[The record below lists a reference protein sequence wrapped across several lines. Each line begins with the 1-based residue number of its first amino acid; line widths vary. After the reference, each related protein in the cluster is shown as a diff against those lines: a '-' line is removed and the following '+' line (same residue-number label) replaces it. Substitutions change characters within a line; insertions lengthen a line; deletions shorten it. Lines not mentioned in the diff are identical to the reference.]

1 METLQTESSKILDI
15 LKNSPHGM
23 SITEIARTLHKNK
36 HSVGRYL
43 EVLQVSGQVEMRM
56 FGKAKVFSASN
67 RIPLDLLMNFSRE
80 FILIL
85 DSDNRV
91 LHVNNYFLSLIPSTR
106 EAILGK
112 NFFYISVSPHPS
124 QTILD
129 SIQTSVKTG
138 IPETEIIVENGTQK
152 IFLMRIQSVVFTE
165 GTKGIAVSIEDIT
178 DRKIARLL
186 EQKYNYLLDIISDT
200 PSLGILISRND
211 RVIFANKQMDNLFGL
226 TCQGTPLFYLMETI
240 VPEDRDRIR
249 KIFLEPS
256 VNLRKSFG
264 ITFSVTGES
273 GKRNVVRGNIVS
285 FGEPEG
291 ISCFLLVTG
300 VSRENCPYDLIM

>member
-1 METLQTESSKILDI
+1 MEKLQTESFKILDI

-23 SITEIARTLHKNK
+23 SVTEIARIINKNK

-56 FGKAKVFSASN
+56 FGKAKVFSAAN

-91 LHVNNYFLSLIPSTR
+91 LHVNNYFLNLIKTTR

-112 NFFYISVSPHPS
+112 NFYYISVSPHPS

-129 SIQTSVKTG
+129 SIQTG
-138 IPETEIIVENGTQK
+138 IKAGISETEIIVENGTQK
-152 IFLMRIQSVVFTE
+152 IYLMRIRSIVFTE
-165 GTKGIAVSIEDIT
+165 GTKGIAISIEDIT
-178 DRKIARLL
+178 DRKNVRLL

-200 PSLGILISRND
+200 ASLGILISRND
-211 RVIFANKQMDNLFGL
+211 RVIFANKSMENLFGL
-226 TCQGTPLFYLMETI
+226 TCQETPLFYLMENI
-240 VPEDRDRIR
+240 VPEDRERIN
-249 KIFLEPS
+249 KIFLEHS
-256 VNLRKSFG
+256 VELRKSSK
-264 ITFSVTGES
+264 ITFSLVGVS
-273 GKRNVVRGNIVS
+273 GKINVVKGSIAS
-285 FGEPEG
+285 FKEPKG
-291 ISCFLLVTG
+291 ISCFLLITDG
-300 VSRENCPYDLIM
+300 L

>member
-1 METLQTESSKILDI
+1 MEKLQTESFKILDI

-23 SITEIARTLHKNK
+23 SITEIARTINKNK

-91 LHVNNYFLSLIPSTR
+91 LHVNNYFLNLIKTTR

-112 NFFYISVSPHPS
+112 NFYYISVSPHPS

-129 SIQTSVKTG
+129 SIQTSIKAG

-152 IFLMRIQSVVFTE
+152 IYLMRIRSIVFTE
-165 GTKGIAVSIEDIT
+165 GTKGIAISIEDIT
-178 DRKIARLL
+178 DRKNARLL

-200 PSLGILISRND
+200 ASLGILISRND
-211 RVIFANKQMDNLFGL
+211 RVIFANKPMDNLFGL
-226 TCQGTPLFYLMETI
+226 TCQGTPLFYLMENI

-256 VNLRKSFG
+256 VKLRKPFE
-264 ITFSVTGES
+264 ITFSLIGES
-273 GKRNVVRGNIVS
+273 GKRNVVKGNIVS
-285 FGEPEG
+285 FEEPEG
-291 ISCFLLVTG
+291 ISCFLLVTD
-300 VSRENCPYDLIM
+300 VSR

>member
-1 METLQTESSKILDI
+1 MEKLQTESFKILDI

-23 SITEIARTLHKNK
+23 SVREIARIINKNK

-56 FGKAKVFSASN
+56 FGKAKVFSAAN

-91 LHVNNYFLSLIPSTR
+91 LHVNNYFLNLIKTTR

-112 NFFYISVSPHPS
+112 NFYYISVSPHPS

-129 SIQTSVKTG
+129 SIQTG
-138 IPETEIIVENGTQK
+138 IKAGISETEIIVENGTQK
-152 IFLMRIQSVVFTE
+152 IYLMRIRSIVFTE
-165 GTKGIAVSIEDIT
+165 GTKGIAISIEDIT
-178 DRKIARLL
+178 DRKNVRLL

-200 PSLGILISRND
+200 ASLGILISRND
-211 RVIFANKQMDNLFGL
+211 RVIFANKSMENLFGL
-226 TCQGTPLFYLMETI
+226 TCQETPLFYLMENI
-240 VPEDRDRIR
+240 VPEDRERIN
-249 KIFLEPS
+249 KIFLEHS
-256 VNLRKSFG
+256 VELRKSSK
-264 ITFSVTGES
+264 ITFSLVGVS
-273 GKRNVVRGNIVS
+273 GKINVVKGSIAS
-285 FGEPEG
+285 FKEPKG
-291 ISCFLLVTG
+291 ISCFLLITDG
-300 VSRENCPYDLIM
+300 L